1 MFNTGL
7 YYPTIEINNDDW
19 LKSAILLWDRIET
32 IVPEGNTNPYRRRA
46 TKYLSDEGLLVP
58 HVVNPF
64 NREVAVLAEDVYRYL
79 RTAEGLRSIRRPIRT
94 YTSFND
100 YLRQKERKLIG
111 EYDDFYIHIL
121 KFPFSLQN
129 MLSNYATDEGYIMVG
144 ASFMNY
150 YMTLLANRI
159 CQMNNL
165 ALLTDRVMLNSLSNR
180 VMTDGLS
187 WPEDGNVRDEERL
200 CMMFEVVMDK
210 ISINSNT
217 PIERIVRFKRNR
229 NDELKLFREKMDE
242 LTRFDMTGMTYE
254 DIKHEMNAIYVE
266 EVLPVINEL
275 KKALNDAQIDW
286 RDSVRG
292 CLLTGIFPALFA
304 GPSVQ
309 TIAPVVIGY
318 GIDLAVKAKNCRKK
332 KQEIENRSPYAYL
345 LKMDRYL
352 NR

>member
-64 NREVAVLAEDVYRYL
+64 NREVAVLAEDVYMYL
-79 RTAEGLRSIRRPIRT
+79 RTAEGRQSLRRARQSRT
-94 YTSFND
+94 YNVD
-100 YLRQKERKLIG
+100 YFVRNERKLYR
-111 EYDDFYIHIL
+111 EYDDFFIHL
-121 KFPFSLQN
+121 AKFPYILQN
-129 MLSNYATDEGYIMVG
+129 MLSNYATDDGYIMVG

-159 CQMNNL
+159 CQMNHL
-165 ALLTDRVMLNSLSNR
+165 SLLTDRVMLNDLSNN
-180 VMTDGLS
+180 VMTSGLT
-187 WPEDGNVRDEERL
+187 WPEDGNVRDEDRL
-200 CMMFEVVMDK
+200 CMMYEVIMDK

-229 NDELKLFREKMDE
+229 NDELNLFREKMDE

-254 DIKHEMNAIYVE
+254 DIKHEMNAIYME

>member
-19 LKSAILLWDRIET
+19 LKSAILLWDKIET
-32 IVPEGNTNPYRRRA
+32 IVPESNAEPYQRRT

-58 HVVNPF
+58 HLVNPY
-64 NREVAVLAEDVYRYL
+64 NREVVGLAEDVHRYL
-79 RTAEGLRSIRRPIRT
+79 GTEEGLRSIRRPIQT
-94 YTSFND
+94 YTHFNN
-100 YLRQKERKLIG
+100 YLRQKERNLHRKYG
-111 EYDDFYIHIL
+111 SFFMHVL
-121 KFPFSLQN
+121 KFPYSLQN
-129 MLSNYATDEGYIMVG
+129 MLSNYATDDGYVQVDV
-144 ASFMNY
+144 SFMNY

-159 CQMNNL
+159 CQINNL
-165 ALLTDRVMLNSLSNR
+165 ALLTDRLMLNNLSNR

-187 WPEDGNVRDEERL
+187 WPEDGKVRDEERL

-254 DIKHEMNAIYVE
+254 DIKNKMNAIYME
-266 EVLPVINEL
+266 KVLPVINEL
-275 KKALNDAQIDW
+275 KDALNDAQIDW

-292 CLLTGIFPALFA
+292 CLLTGIIPALVA

-309 TIAPVVIGY
+309 TIAPVALGY
-318 GIDLAVKAKNCRKK
+318 GIDLAVKAKRCRDK
-332 KQEIENRSPYAYL
+332 KQKIENGSPYAYL